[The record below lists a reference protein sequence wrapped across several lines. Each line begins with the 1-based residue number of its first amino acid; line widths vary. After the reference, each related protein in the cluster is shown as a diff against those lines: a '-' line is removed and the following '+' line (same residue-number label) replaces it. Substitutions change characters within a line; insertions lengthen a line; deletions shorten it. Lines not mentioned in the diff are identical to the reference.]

1 MKKYNLPTH
10 KECQA
15 IIEAHHVPPHIV
27 KHSLAVAKLAVFLAQ
42 KLEEKGITIDVNL
55 VDKACLL
62 HDIARICDFKE
73 LDYSRFEQP
82 VTAEDKTKWQQLRA
96 KYKETPHE
104 YAACDILK
112 DKFPVL
118 ALTIKKHRYIGIL
131 NKKEKPNTWEEKLV
145 YYADMRVMHDKIVP
159 LEERL
164 TEAHKRN
171 ALFYGTESQSKIIT
185 AKVDPLIYS
194 LEKEIFDEIG
204 LSPLDITDEFID
216 SFSVTD
222 NRPNRRGI
230 E

>member
-1 MKKYNLPTH
+1 M
-10 KECQA
+10 
-15 IIEAHHVPPHIV
+15 IEKPPAVYLLVLIV
-27 KHSLAVAKLAVFLAQ
+27 L
-42 KLEEKGITIDVNL
+42 ITIL
-55 VDKACLL
+55 VILRPLAHGCLL
-62 HDIARICDFKE
+62 HDIVRICNIKE
-73 LDYSRFEQP
+73 LDFNRFERP
-82 VTAEDKTKWQQLRA
+82 VTAEDKAKWQQLRT
-96 KYKETPHE
+96 KYEETPHE

-112 DKFPVL
+112 DKYPEL
-118 ALTIKKHRYIGIL
+118 ALTIKKHRYISIL

-171 ALFYGTESQSKIIT
+171 ALFHGTEAQSKVIT

-194 LEKEIFDEIG
+194 LEKEIFNEID

>member
-15 IIEAHHVPPHIV
+15 IIKAHHVPQHIV
-27 KHSLAVAKLAVFLAQ
+27 NHSLTAAKLAVFLAQ
-42 KLEEKGITIDVNL
+42 KLKEKGITIDVNL

-62 HDIARICDFKE
+62 HDIVRICNIKE
-73 LDYSRFEQP
+73 LDFNRFEQP
-82 VTAEDKTKWQQLRA
+82 VTAEDKAIWQQLRA

-104 YAACDILK
+104 YAAYDILK

-171 ALFYGTESQSKIIT
+171 ALFYGTEAQCKIIT

-194 LEKEIFDEIG
+194 LEMEIFDEIG

>member
-1 MKKYNLPTH
+1 MKKSNLPTR
-10 KECQA
+10 KECLA
-15 IIEAHHVPPHIV
+15 IIEEHHVPPHIA
-27 KHSLAVAKLAVFLAQ
+27 KHSLTVAKLAVFLAQ
-42 KLEEKGITIDVNL
+42 RLTEKGITVDVNL
-55 VDKACLL
+55 VDRACLL
-62 HDIARICDFKE
+62 HDIIRICDFKE
-73 LDYSRFEQP
+73 LDYSRFEQT
-82 VTAEDKTKWQQLRA
+82 VTAEDKAMWRQLRA

-118 ALTIKKHRYIGIL
+118 ALTIKKHRYVGIL
-131 NKKEKPNTWEEKLV
+131 DEKKKPNTWEEKLV

-171 ALFYGTESQSKIIT
+171 VHFYKTEAQSKIIT
-185 AKVDPLIYS
+185 ARVDPLIYS
-194 LEKEIFDEIG
+194 LEKEIFNEIG

-216 SFSVTD
+216 SH
-222 NRPNRRGI
+222 

>member
-10 KECQA
+10 KECLA
-15 IIEAHHVPPHIV
+15 IIEEHHVPPHIV
-27 KHSLAVAKLAVFLAQ
+27 KHSLTAAKLAVFLAQ
-42 KLEEKGITIDVNL
+42 RLTEKGITVDVNL

-62 HDIARICDFKE
+62 HDIVRICNIKE
-73 LDYSRFEQP
+73 LDFNRFEQP
-82 VTAEDKTKWQQLRA
+82 VTAEDKAIWQQLRA
-96 KYKETPHE
+96 KYEETPHE

-171 ALFYGTESQSKIIT
+171 VHFYKTEAQRLSTI

-194 LEKEIFDEIG
+194 LEKEIFDETG

>member
-1 MKKYNLPTH
+1 MKKYNLPTR
-10 KECQA
+10 KECLA
-15 IIEAHHVPPHIV
+15 IIEEHHVPPNIV
-27 KHSLAVAKLAVFLAQ
+27 KHSLTAAKLAVFLAQ
-42 KLEEKGITIDVNL
+42 RLTEKGVAIDVNL
-55 VDKACLL
+55 VDRACLL
-62 HDIARICDFKE
+62 HDIARVCDFKE

-82 VTAEDKTKWQQLRA
+82 VTAEDKAKWRQLRA
-96 KYKETPHE
+96 KYKEIPHE

-171 ALFYGTESQSKIIT
+171 VHFYKTEAQSKIIT

-204 LSPLDITDEFID
+204 LKPLEVTDEFID

-222 NRPNRRGI
+222 NRSNRRGI

>member
-1 MKKYNLPTH
+1 MKKSSLPTR
-10 KECQA
+10 KECLA
-15 IIEAHHVPPHIV
+15 IIKEHHVPPHIV

-42 KLEEKGITIDVNL
+42 QLKEKGIAMDVDL
-55 VDKACLL
+55 VDRACLL
-62 HDIARICDFKE
+62 HDIARICNIKE

-82 VTAEDKTKWQQLRA
+82 VTAEDKAKWRRLRA
-96 KYKETPHE
+96 RYEGVPHE
-104 YAACDILK
+104 YAAYDILK
-112 DKFPVL
+112 DEYPAL
-118 ALTIKKHRYIGIL
+118 ALTIKKHRYIGLL
-131 NKKEKPNTWEEKLV
+131 NEKEKPNTWEEKLV

-164 TEAHKRN
+164 TEAHRRN
-171 ALFYGTESQSKIIT
+171 AYFYKTDAQRLSTI

-204 LSPLDITDEFID
+204 LSPLEITDEFID

-222 NRPNRRGI
+222 NRFNRRGI

>member
-1 MKKYNLPTH
+1 MKKYNLPTP

-15 IIEAHHVPPHIV
+15 IIEEHHVPPHIV

-42 KLEEKGITIDVNL
+42 RLTEKGMTVDVNL
-55 VDKACLL
+55 VDRACLL

-73 LDYSRFEQP
+73 LDFNRFEQP
-82 VTAEDKTKWQQLRA
+82 VTAEDKAKWRQLRA
-96 KYKETPHE
+96 KYEGIPHE

-131 NKKEKPNTWEEKLV
+131 DEEEKPNTWEEKLV
-145 YYADMRVMHDKIVP
+145 YYADKRIMHDNIVS

-171 ALFYGTESQSKIIT
+171 VFFYDTEAQSKIIT
-185 AKVDPLIYS
+185 AKVDPLIYR

-204 LSPLDITDEFID
+204 LSPLEITDEFID
-216 SFSVTD
+216 SFLVTD
-222 NRPNRRGI
+222 NRSNRRGI

>member
-1 MKKYNLPTH
+1 MKKYNLPTR

-15 IIEAHHVPPHIV
+15 IIEEHHVPPHIV
-27 KHSLAVAKLAVFLAQ
+27 KHSLAAAKLAVFLAQ
-42 KLEEKGITIDVNL
+42 KLKEKGVAIDVNL
-55 VDKACLL
+55 VDRACLL

-73 LDYSRFEQP
+73 LDFSRFEQP
-82 VTAEDKTKWQQLRA
+82 VTAEDKAKWRQLRA

-104 YAACDILK
+104 YAAYDILK
-112 DKFPVL
+112 EQYPAL
-118 ALTIKKHRYIGIL
+118 ALTIKKHRYIAVL
-131 NKKEKPNTWEEKLV
+131 DEEEKPNTWEEKLV
-145 YYADMRVMHDKIVP
+145 YYADKRIMHDNIVS

-171 ALFYGTESQSKIIT
+171 VFFYDTEAQSKIIT

-204 LSPLDITDEFID
+204 LKPLEVTDEFID

-222 NRPNRRGI
+222 NRSNRRGM

>member
-1 MKKYNLPTH
+1 MKKSNLPTR

-15 IIEAHHVPPHIV
+15 IIEEHHVPPHIV
-27 KHSLAVAKLAVFLAQ
+27 KHSLAAAKLAVFLAQ
-42 KLEEKGITIDVNL
+42 RLTEKGIAVDVNL
-55 VDKACLL
+55 VDRACLL
-62 HDIARICDFKE
+62 HDIVRICDFKE
-73 LDYSRFEQP
+73 LDYSRFEQT
-82 VTAEDKTKWQQLRA
+82 VTAEDKAKWQQLRA

-112 DKFPVL
+112 DKFPMR
-118 ALTIKKHRYIGIL
+118 ASTIKKHRYIGIL

-171 ALFYGTESQSKIIT
+171 VHFYKTEAQRLSTI

-222 NRPNRRGI
+222 NRSNRRGV

>member
-1 MKKYNLPTH
+1 MKKYNLPTR
-10 KECQA
+10 KECLA
-15 IIEAHHVPPHIV
+15 IIEEHHVPPHIV
-27 KHSLAVAKLAVFLAQ
+27 KHSLTAAKLAVFLARRL
-42 KLEEKGITIDVNL
+42 KEKGITVDVNL
-55 VDKACLL
+55 VDRACLL
-62 HDIARICDFKE
+62 HDIVRICNIKE
-73 LDYSRFEQP
+73 LDYGRFEQT
-82 VTAEDKTKWQQLRA
+82 VTAEDKAKWQQLRA
-96 KYKETPHE
+96 KYEETPHE
-104 YAACDILK
+104 HAACDILK

-171 ALFYGTESQSKIIT
+171 ALFYGTEAQSKILT
-185 AKVDPLIYS
+185 DKVDPLIYS

-222 NRPNRRGI
+222 NRRNRWGI

>member
-1 MKKYNLPTH
+1 MKKSSLPTR
-10 KECQA
+10 KECLA
-15 IIEAHHVPPHIV
+15 IIKEHHVPPHIV

-42 KLEEKGITIDVNL
+42 QLKEKGIAMDVDL

-62 HDIARICDFKE
+62 HDIVRICNIKE

-82 VTAEDKTKWQQLRA
+82 VTAEDKAKWQQLRA
-96 KYKETPHE
+96 RYEGVPHE
-104 YAACDILK
+104 YAAYDILK
-112 DKFPVL
+112 DKYPAL
-118 ALTIKKHRYIGIL
+118 ALTIKKHRYIGVL
-131 NKKEKPNTWEEKLV
+131 DEKEKPNTWEEKLV

-164 TEAHKRN
+164 NEAHRRN
-171 ALFYGTESQSKIIT
+171 VHFYKTDTQRLSTI
-185 AKVDPLIYS
+185 AKVDPLIYR
-194 LEKEIFDEIG
+194 LEKEIFDKIG

-222 NRPNRRGI
+222 NRFNRRGI

>member
-1 MKKYNLPTH
+1 MKKSNLPTR
-10 KECQA
+10 KECLA
-15 IIEAHHVPPHIV
+15 IIEEHHVPPHIA
-27 KHSLAVAKLAVFLAQ
+27 KHSLTAAKLAVFLAQ
-42 KLEEKGITIDVNL
+42 RLTEKGITVDVNL
-55 VDKACLL
+55 VDRACLL
-62 HDIARICDFKE
+62 HDIVRICDFKE

-82 VTAEDKTKWQQLRA
+82 VTAEDKAKWQQLRA

-104 YAACDILK
+104 YAAYDILK

-145 YYADMRVMHDKIVP
+145 YYADMRVMHNKIVP

-171 ALFYGTESQSKIIT
+171 VHFYKTEAQRLSTI

-194 LEKEIFDEIG
+194 LEKEIFDEIS

-216 SFSVTD
+216 SH
-222 NRPNRRGI
+222 

>member
-1 MKKYNLPTH
+1 MKKSSLPTR
-10 KECQA
+10 KECLA
-15 IIEAHHVPPHIV
+15 IIEEHHVPQHIV

-42 KLEEKGITIDVNL
+42 RLTEKGITVDVNL
-55 VDKACLL
+55 VDRACLL
-62 HDIARICDFKE
+62 HDIVRICDFKE
-73 LDYSRFEQP
+73 LDYGRFEQA
-82 VTAEDKTKWQQLRA
+82 VTTEDKAIWQQLRA

-104 YAACDILK
+104 YAAYDILK
-112 DKFPVL
+112 DKYPML

-131 NKKEKPNTWEEKLV
+131 NEKEKPNTWEEKLV

-159 LEERL
+159 LEKRL

-171 ALFYGTESQSKIIT
+171 VHFYKTEAQRLSTI

-216 SFSVTD
+216 SH
-222 NRPNRRGI
+222 

>member
-10 KECQA
+10 KECLA
-15 IIEAHHVPPHIV
+15 IIKEYHVPPHIA
-27 KHSLAVAKLAVFLAQ
+27 KHSLAAAKLAVFLAQ
-42 KLEEKGITIDVNL
+42 RLKEKGIAIDVDL
-55 VDKACLL
+55 VDRACLL
-62 HDIARICDFKE
+62 HDIVRICNIKE

-82 VTAEDKTKWQQLRA
+82 VTAEDKAKWRLLRA
-96 KYKETPHE
+96 RYEGIPHE
-104 YAACDILK
+104 YAAYDILK
-112 DKFPVL
+112 DKFPIL

-131 NKKEKPNTWEEKLV
+131 NEKEKPNTWEEKLV

-171 ALFYGTESQSKIIT
+171 VHFYKTEAQRLSTI
-185 AKVDPLIYS
+185 AKVDPLIYR

-222 NRPNRRGI
+222 NRFNRRGI

>member
-10 KECQA
+10 KECLA
-15 IIEAHHVPPHIV
+15 IIKAHHVPQHIV
-27 KHSLAVAKLAVFLAQ
+27 NHSLAVAKLAVFLAQ
-42 KLEEKGITIDVNL
+42 RLKEKGIAVDVNL
-55 VDKACLL
+55 VHRACLL
-62 HDIARICDFKE
+62 HDIVRICNIKE

-82 VTAEDKTKWQQLRA
+82 VTAEDKAKWQQLRA
-96 KYKETPHE
+96 KYEGVPHE
-104 YAACDILK
+104 YAAYDILK
-112 DKFPVL
+112 DKYPAL

-131 NKKEKPNTWEEKLV
+131 DEEEKPNTWEEKLV
-145 YYADMRVMHDKIVP
+145 YYADMRAMHDKIVP

-171 ALFYGTESQSKIIT
+171 VFFYKTEAQSKVII

-194 LEKEIFDEIG
+194 LEKEIFDKIDFN
-204 LSPLDITDEFID
+204 PHQITDEFID

-222 NRPNRRGI
+222 NRFNWRGI

>member
-1 MKKYNLPTH
+1 MKKYDLPTR
-10 KECQA
+10 KECLA
-15 IIEAHHVPPHIV
+15 IIEEHHVPPHIV
-27 KHSLAVAKLAVFLAQ
+27 KHSLTVAKLAVFLAQ
-42 KLEEKGITIDVNL
+42 RLTEKGITVDVNL
-55 VDKACLL
+55 VDRACLL
-62 HDIARICDFKE
+62 HDIVRICDFKE

-82 VTAEDKTKWQQLRA
+82 VTAEDKAKWQQLRA

-104 YAACDILK
+104 YAAYDILK

-159 LEERL
+159 LKERL
-164 TEAHKRN
+164 TEGHKRN
-171 ALFYGTESQSKIIT
+171 AHLYSTESQRRSII
-185 AKVDPLIYS
+185 AKVDPLIFE
-194 LEKEIFDEIG
+194 LEKEIFDETG
-204 LSPLDITDEFID
+204 LSPLEITEEFID

-222 NRPNRRGI
+222 NRLNRRGI